1 MNKEQAIA
9 KLDEFIKITK
19 HDTPYY
25 RGLVNGM
32 ILSKSILT
40 GEDPTYFGPVWGDKD
55 DESG

>member
-1 MNKEQAIA
+1 MTKEEAIA

-32 ILSKSILT
+32 ILAKSILT
-40 GEDPTYFGPVWGDKD
+40 GEDPTYFGPVWGDKED
-55 DESG
+55 TK